1 MNSPLT
7 FLCIASYFKGNR
19 FMQGLKQCG
28 ARVILLTSKR
38 HEDKAWPRESLDEV
52 YYIDSDERNHW
63 VMDDVIKGL
72 AFLMHKVKI
81 DRIVCL
87 DDFDVEKGALLREE
101 FRIPGM
107 GQSTARYFRDKLAMR
122 MKAKSAGI
130 PVPEF
135 TALFNDELVNEFI
148 HRTPAPW
155 MLKPRGE
162 ASATG
167 IKKIHSIESA
177 WEQINKLGEERHQY
191 VLERFIPGQVYHMDA
206 IVQEGEVLFCRC
218 SKYLATPFE
227 VAHDGGIFRSATL
240 EEETEDNRALLKL
253 NEQILHG
260 FNLRHSATHTEA
272 LKSDQDGQF
281 YFIETSARVGGAH
294 LAEMVEYATG
304 INLWEE
310 WAKVEYANASGTF
323 HQVKAPESNQAGILI
338 SLAKNKTPDYSGLLA
353 PEVAWTLTDLD
364 HHFGCIV
371 KSDSREKVIELLDHY
386 THLVRSEFHASAPA
400 PEKPIH

>member
-1 MNSPLT
+1 
-7 FLCIASYFKGNR
+7 
-19 FMQGLKQCG
+19 MQGLNACG

-38 HEDKAWPRESLDEV
+38 HQDKAWPHESLDEIFYV
-52 YYIDSDERNHW
+52 ESDERNHW
-63 VMDDVIKGL
+63 NMQDVIKGL
-72 AFLMHKVKI
+72 AYLMRKVQI

-122 MKAKSAGI
+122 LKAKSAGI

-135 TALFNDELVNEFI
+135 TALFNDEMVNAFT
-148 HRTPAPW
+148 RNTPTPW

-167 IKKIHSIESA
+167 IKKIHSTEA
-177 WEQINKLGEERHQY
+177 LLEQIHELGEERHQY
-191 VLERFIPGQVYHMDA
+191 VVERFITGQVYHMDA

-218 SKYLATPFE
+218 SQYLAAPFE

-240 EEETEDNRALLKL
+240 MEDSEDNKALIKL

-260 FNLRHSATHTEA
+260 FNLRYSATHTEA
-272 LKSDQDGQF
+272 LKSDQDGKF

-310 WAKVEYANASGTF
+310 WAKVEYANAAGTF
-323 HQVKAPESNQAGILI
+323 HRVKTPDSNQAGILI
-338 SLAKNKTPDYSGLLA
+338 SLAKNKTPDYHNLNA
-353 PEVAWTLTDLD
+353 PELVWTLNDLD
-364 HHFGCIV
+364 HHYGCIV
-371 KSDSREKVIELLDHY
+371 KSPSRVRVIELLDQY
-386 THLVRSEFHASAPA
+386 TALVRSEFHAAAPA
-400 PEKPIH
+400 PDKPIH

>member
-19 FMQGLKQCG
+19 FMQSLKQCG

-38 HEDKAWPRESLDEV
+38 HEDKAWPRESLDEI
-52 YYIDSDERNHW
+52 YYIESDERNHW
-63 VMDDVIKGL
+63 NMQDVIKGL
-72 AFLMHKVKI
+72 AYLMRKVQI
-81 DRIVCL
+81 DRIVSL

-122 MKAKSAGI
+122 MKANAAGI
-130 PVPEF
+130 PVPAF
-135 TALFNDELVNEFI
+135 TALFTDDMINAFI
-148 HRTPAPW
+148 RDTPTPW

-167 IKKIHSIESA
+167 IKKIHTAETV
-177 WEQINKLGEERHQY
+177 WEEIHKLGDERHQY
-191 VLERFIPGQVYHMDA
+191 VLERFIQGQVYHMDS

-218 SKYLATPFE
+218 SQYLATPFE
-227 VAHDGGIFRSATL
+227 VAHEGGIFRSATL
-240 EEETEDNRALLKL
+240 IEDSEDNRVLLRL
-253 NEQILHG
+253 NEQILRG
-260 FNLRHSATHTEA
+260 FNLKYSATHTEA
-272 LKSDQDGQF
+272 LKSEQDGKF

-310 WAKVEYANASGTF
+310 WARVEYANASGTF
-323 HQVKAPESNQAGILI
+323 HTIKTPDTHQAGILI
-338 SLAKNKTPDYSGLLA
+338 SLAKNKTPDYRGLKD
-353 PEVAWTLTDLD
+353 PEVTWTLNDLD

-371 KSDSREKVIELLDHY
+371 KSPSRHRVVELLDQY
-386 THLVRSEFHASAPA
+386 TVLVKSEFHAAAP
-400 PEKPIH
+400 PPDKPIH

>member
-1 MNSPLT
+1 
-7 FLCIASYFKGNR
+7 
-19 FMQGLKQCG
+19 MQGLKACG

-38 HEDKAWPRESLDEV
+38 HQDKAWPHESLDEIFYV
-52 YYIDSDERNHW
+52 ESDERNHW
-63 VMDDVIKGL
+63 NMQDVIKGL
-72 AFLMHKVKI
+72 AYLMRTVQI
-81 DRIVCL
+81 DRIVSL

-135 TALFNDELVNEFI
+135 TALFNDEMINAFT
-148 HRTPAPW
+148 RNTPTPW

-167 IKKIHSIESA
+167 IKKIHSAEVL
-177 WEQINKLGEERHQY
+177 WEQIHGLGEERHQY
-191 VLERFIPGQVYHMDA
+191 VLERFIPGKVYHMDA

-218 SKYLATPFE
+218 SQYLATPFE

-240 EEETEDNRALLKL
+240 MEDSADNKALLKL

-260 FNLRHSATHTEA
+260 FNLRYSATHTEA
-272 LKSDQDGQF
+272 LKSDQDGKF

-310 WAKVEYANASGTF
+310 WAKVEFANASGTF
-323 HQVKAPESNQAGILI
+323 HTIKSPDSNQAGILI
-338 SLAKNKTPDYSGLLA
+338 SLAKNKIPDYHNLNA
-353 PEVAWTLTDLD
+353 PELVWTLNDLD
-364 HHFGCIV
+364 HHYGCIV
-371 KSDSREKVIELLDHY
+371 KSPSRTRVIELLDQY
-386 THLVRSEFHASAPA
+386 TALVHSEFHAAAP
-400 PEKPIH
+400 PPDKPIH